1 MAIVIFFYY
10 VEYRVLIGKDW
21 ETLRQA
27 HWDEEEEETWK
38 GVRNYGGKGGEWVF
52 EAQNSLGWE
61 LFSY

>member
-1 MAIVIFFYY
+1 MAIVIFLYY

-21 ETLRQA
+21 EMLR
-27 HWDEEEEETWK
+27 HHCDEEEEETWK

-52 EAQNSLGWE
+52 EAHNSPGWE